1 MMMMMMSSKDNDNK
15 RLMQSKSDN
24 IEIMIGNET
33 DEIIKDLFH
42 SLLYNYGRNINE
54 RQQFCL

>member
-1 MMMMMMSSKDNDNK
+1 MMMMMSSKDNDNK

-42 SLLYNYGRNINE
+42 LLLYNYGRNINE

>member
-1 MMMMMMSSKDNDNK
+1 MMMSSKDNDNK

-42 SLLYNYGRNINE
+42 LLLYNYGRNINE

>member
-1 MMMMMMSSKDNDNK
+1 MMSSKDNDNK

-33 DEIIKDLFH
+33 DEIIKDLVH
-42 SLLYNYGRNINE
+42 LLLYNYGRNINE